1 MESQIIKQAD
11 VVMLHHLLPGTL
23 PVGSLAAD
31 LDYYLPRTAHGS
43 SLSPAIHA
51 AVLARAGRTDE
62 AVALLELARR
72 VDLDDM
78 TGTTG
83 LGLHMAAMGGLWQ
96 AIVFG
101 FAGLR
106 PRRPDDRALVVDPL
120 LPDHWQELR
129 LRLTWHGVRV
139 RLRCRNDAVHVASSA
154 PISVVAGD
162 GAAVEVAAPGR
173 WVGVDRKE
181 GPG

>member
-1 MESQIIKQAD
+1 
-11 VVMLHHLLPGTL
+11 
-23 PVGSLAAD
+23 
-31 LDYYLPRTAHGS
+31 
-43 SLSPAIHA
+43 
-51 AVLARAGRTDE
+51 
-62 AVALLELARR
+62 
-72 VDLDDM
+72 
-78 TGTTG
+78 
-83 LGLHMAAMGGLWQ
+83 MAAMGGLWQ

-120 LPDHWQELR
+120 LPDRWQELC